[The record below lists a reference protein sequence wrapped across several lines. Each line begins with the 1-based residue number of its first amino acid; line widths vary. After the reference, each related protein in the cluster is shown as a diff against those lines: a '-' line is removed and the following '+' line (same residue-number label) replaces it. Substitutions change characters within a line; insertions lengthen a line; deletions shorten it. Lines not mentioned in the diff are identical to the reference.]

1 MEMGDKEDVPFGP
14 PPKYYNYR
22 CSRCMQQYEINEAII
37 DAAIGWAEYD
47 GEYYEGFM
55 PILECPDCAKE
66 TLEYVRD

>member
-1 MEMGDKEDVPFGP
+1 
-14 PPKYYNYR
+14 
-22 CSRCMQQYEINEAII
+22 MQQHEINEAII
-37 DAAIGWAEYD
+37 DATIGWAEYD